1 MKIKIDDIKISAR
14 IRIDNTD
21 ISQLKKSIEEIGL
34 LNPII
39 VDEENELLSGFRRLT
54 ACRELGWEEIDAV
67 VFKTSDN
74 EVKKLDIEF
83 HENLGR
89 IDLSNDDRL
98 NYLQMR
104 HDLLSRPKRKSPW
117 YYFKKLWD
125 LFFGLFNWKKK

>member
-1 MKIKIDDIKISAR
+1 MKVKIDDIKISAR
-14 IRIDNTD
+14 IRIENTD
-21 ISQLKKSIEEIGL
+21 ITPLKKSIEEIGL

-39 VDEENELLSGFRRLT
+39 VNEEKELLSGYRRLT

-67 VFKTSDN
+67 VLSTSEN
-74 EVKKLDIEF
+74 EIKKLDIEF

-104 HDLLSRPKRKSPW
+104 HDLLSRPKRKNFL
-117 YYFKKLWD
+117 YYFKRLWD
-125 LFFGLFNWKKK
+125 LIFGMFKRKKS

>member
-1 MKIKIDDIKISAR
+1 MKIKISDIKISVR

-21 ISQLKKSIEEIGL
+21 ISQLKKSIDEIGL

-39 VDEENELLSGFRRLT
+39 VNEENELLSGFRRLT
-54 ACRELGWEEIDAV
+54 VCRELGWEEIDAV
-67 VFKTSDN
+67 VLKTSDN
-74 EVKKLDIEF
+74 EVKKLDVEF

-89 IDLSNDDRL
+89 SNLSNDDRL

-104 HDLLSRPKRKSPW
+104 HDLLNRPKGKNFW

-125 LFFGLFNWKKK
+125 LFFGLFKRNKK

>member
-1 MKIKIDDIKISAR
+1 MKIKINDIKISAR

-39 VDEENELLSGFRRLT
+39 VNEENELLSGFRRLT
-54 ACRELGWEEIDAV
+54 ACRELAWEEIDAV
-67 VFKTSDN
+67 VLKTSDN

-89 IDLSNDDRL
+89 IDLTNDDRL

-104 HDLLSRPKRKSPW
+104 HDLLHRPKQKSFW
-117 YYFKKLWD
+117 YYLKRLWE
-125 LFFGLFNWKKK
+125 LIFGLFKRKKK